1 MKGMETQTNK
11 PLKLETFCPHITS
24 PSVQVSQWV
33 VETTQNDRNLW
44 HKQNFKLRTV
54 QKIEDE
60 NEPTASNTM
69 A

>member
-11 PLKLETFCPHITS
+11 HLKLERHSVPMSPH
-24 PSVQVSQWV
+24 QVSQWV

-44 HKQNFKLRTV
+44 HKQNFKLQTV

-60 NEPTASNTM
+60 NEPTASNIM